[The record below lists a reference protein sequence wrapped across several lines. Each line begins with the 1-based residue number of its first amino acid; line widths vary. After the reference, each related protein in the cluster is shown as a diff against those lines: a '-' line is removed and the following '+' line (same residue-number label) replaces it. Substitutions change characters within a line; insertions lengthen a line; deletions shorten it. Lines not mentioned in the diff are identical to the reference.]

1 MSFYFLDTSAIIK
14 YYFSETGHSFIVN
27 LCRPT
32 QGHHIFISQA
42 SRVEVVAT
50 ICRKAR
56 DQNMQI
62 IERDKLINDFRKD
75 CKRIYG
81 TEQVTNAIYAAAG
94 DLCRAYRL
102 RAYDAVQLACAIN
115 VNKKVLTYQSFPPI
129 FVCADKKLVEFASAE
144 GLPTENPNDHP

>member
-1 MSFYFLDTSAIIK
+1 MDGYFLDTSAIIK
-14 YYFSETGHSFIVN
+14 YYFSETGHFFIVN
-27 LCRPT
+27 LYSRAK
-32 QGHHIFISQA
+32 GRDVFISQA

-56 DQNMQI
+56 EQGMPI
-62 IERDKLINDFRKD
+62 IDRDKLIDDFRKD

-115 VNKKVLTYQSFPPI
+115 VNKKVLTYQASPAI
-129 FVCADKKLVEFASAE
+129 FICADKKLLEFACAE
-144 GLPTENPNDHP
+144 GLTTDNPDNYP